1 MTKSN
6 KYEECFNLYYGWPI
20 TNHDLFVQIKQL
32 ISKWASS
39 QGVFFLSLASKCLG
53 HWLLSPTVEFW
64 HKLWLL
70 RDHWHMIQ
78 VNKVTTSCL
87 ERSPTIVIF
96 LSNSS
101 AGRKNPLWLCIRI
114 VSAKV
119 VIENFPPD
127 FNGHLF
133 VGSVFVSVLLGWELL
148 RYLSNSRYFVFRE
161 VSSSWLAVSQ
171 QVVWS
176 LKTREFSFVFVPSV
190 PSLCDSSSLALAFSN
205 FLASFRFSFDLSDL
219 QRKL

>member
-1 MTKSN
+1 
-6 KYEECFNLYYGWPI
+6 
-20 TNHDLFVQIKQL
+20 
-32 ISKWASS
+32 
-39 QGVFFLSLASKCLG
+39 
-53 HWLLSPTVEFW
+53 
-64 HKLWLL
+64 
-70 RDHWHMIQ
+70 MIQ

-133 VGSVFVSVLLGWELL
+133 VGSVFVSILCTLGMRIFKVFEQLEVFCV
-148 RYLSNSRYFVFRE
+148 SRSFKQLTSCFTTSRLI
-161 VSSSWLAVSQ
+161 SAD
-171 QVVWS
+171 
-176 LKTREFSFVFVPSV
+176 TRELVLFLSP
-190 PSLCDSSSLALAFSN
+190 PSLPFATLLPLPLPSPTSRLLLV
-205 FLASFRFSFDLSDL
+205 FLSTFPTF
-219 QRKL
+219 KENCHYW

>member
-1 MTKSN
+1 
-6 KYEECFNLYYGWPI
+6 
-20 TNHDLFVQIKQL
+20 
-32 ISKWASS
+32 
-39 QGVFFLSLASKCLG
+39 
-53 HWLLSPTVEFW
+53 
-64 HKLWLL
+64 
-70 RDHWHMIQ
+70 MIQ

-133 VGSVFVSVLLGWELL
+133 VGSVLFSILCTLGMRIFKVFEQLEVFCVSRSFKQLTSCFTTSRLISGDTRVYFCFCPLRPFPLRLFFPCPCLLQLPG
-148 RYLSNSRYFVFRE
+148 F
-161 VSSSWLAVSQ
+161 
-171 QVVWS
+171 
-176 LKTREFSFVFVPSV
+176 FSFFFRPFRPSKKIV
-190 PSLCDSSSLALAFSN
+190 IIGKTWKDSLFNLFSRPQRCLPQAAGEGSCCLTMILIKGNSLNDGGRIKNKNKRNRGFAVL
-205 FLASFRFSFDLSDL
+205 
-219 QRKL
+219 

>member
-1 MTKSN
+1 
-6 KYEECFNLYYGWPI
+6 
-20 TNHDLFVQIKQL
+20 
-32 ISKWASS
+32 
-39 QGVFFLSLASKCLG
+39 
-53 HWLLSPTVEFW
+53 
-64 HKLWLL
+64 
-70 RDHWHMIQ
+70 MIQ

-133 VGSVFVSVLLGWELL
+133 VGSVFVSILCTLGMRIFKVFEPVPAELSLLFISYTNIDMSLVYLL
-148 RYLSNSRYFVFRE
+148 E
-161 VSSSWLAVSQ
+161 
-171 QVVWS
+171 
-176 LKTREFSFVFVPSV
+176 T
-190 PSLCDSSSLALAFSN
+190 
-205 FLASFRFSFDLSDL
+205 
-219 QRKL
+219 